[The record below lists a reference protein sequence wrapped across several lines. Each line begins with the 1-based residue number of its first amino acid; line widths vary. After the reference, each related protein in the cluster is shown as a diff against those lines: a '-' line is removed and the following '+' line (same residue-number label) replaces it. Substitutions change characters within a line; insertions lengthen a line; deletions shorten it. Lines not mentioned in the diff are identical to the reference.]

1 MATDP
6 ADGAERVVV
15 VAPTVRDF
23 AVAARLFAAEGLA
36 CARATDLDDAA
47 GQVEAGIGALVLT
60 DLSFGDPGM
69 RRLLDALDAQ
79 PDWSDVPTVVLH
91 RAYDPAA
98 SSSSAIER
106 RTNVTVVDR
115 PASMRSFV
123 SAVRASLRGRR
134 WQYRLRDQLEAL
146 RRAELALRAADRRK
160 DEFLATLAHEL
171 RNPLAPIRTGLRL
184 MRGGTLADAELGPLR
199 DVMERQVLQLVRLID
214 DLLDVSRIATGKIL
228 LKRERIDL
236 REVVARAI
244 EGFAPVFGADDR
256 RLSVELP
263 DAPVTVVG
271 DATRLAQAVANL
283 LSNAAKYTDDGGAIR
298 VALRDDGRDGVIVVE
313 DDGAGIPP
321 EMLDRIFELFAQVDG
336 TLDRARGGLGI
347 GLSLVRSLVAL
358 HGGSVVAH
366 SPGIGRGSRFTLRV
380 PRAPAGR

>member
-36 CARATDLDDAA
+36 CARATDLADAA
-47 GQVEAGIGALVLT
+47 GQVGAGIGALVLT

-146 RRAELALRAADRRK
+146 RRAEQALRAADRRK

-244 EGFAPVFGADDR
+244 EGFAPAFGADDR

-283 LSNAAKYTDDGGAIR
+283 LSNAAKYTDDGGVIR

>member
-1 MATDP
+1 
-6 ADGAERVVV
+6 
-15 VAPTVRDF
+15 
-23 AVAARLFAAEGLA
+23 
-36 CARATDLDDAA
+36 
-47 GQVEAGIGALVLT
+47 
-60 DLSFGDPGM
+60 
-69 RRLLDALDAQ
+69 
-79 PDWSDVPTVVLH
+79 
-91 RAYDPAA
+91 
-98 SSSSAIER
+98 
-106 RTNVTVVDR
+106 
-115 PASMRSFV
+115 
-123 SAVRASLRGRR
+123 
-134 WQYRLRDQLEAL
+134 
-146 RRAELALRAADRRK
+146 
-160 DEFLATLAHEL
+160 
-171 RNPLAPIRTGLRL
+171 

-244 EGFAPVFGADDR
+244 EGFAPAFGADDR

-283 LSNAAKYTDDGGAIR
+283 LSNAAKYTDDGGVIR

>member
-23 AVAARLFAAEGLA
+23 AVAARLFAAEGLD
-36 CARATDLDDAA
+36 CARATDLADAA

-146 RRAELALRAADRRK
+146 RRAEQALRAADRRK

-244 EGFAPVFGADDR
+244 EGFAPALGADDR

-263 DAPVTVVG
+263 DAPVTVLG

-283 LSNAAKYTDDGGAIR
+283 LSNAAKYTDDGGVIR